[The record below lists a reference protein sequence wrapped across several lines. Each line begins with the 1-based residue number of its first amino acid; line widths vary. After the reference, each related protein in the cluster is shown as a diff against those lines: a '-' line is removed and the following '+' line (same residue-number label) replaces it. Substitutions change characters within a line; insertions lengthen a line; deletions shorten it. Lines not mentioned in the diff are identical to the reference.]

1 VVHCSKLTTCNVTC
15 VCVRCHHGAR
25 CSPSSNFLDFA
36 CTCGLGYTGRLCD
49 EDVDECVV
57 SSPCRN
63 GATCRNTNG
72 SYHCVCAKGYEGR
85 DCVINTDDC
94 ASCEYSPCTPL
105 LHCKWTRAST
115 ITYKVMQSW
124 FQFHVRMVERVLME
138 LATTLVFVWMDLV
151 ASTVR

>member
-1 VVHCSKLTTCNVTC
+1 MSLICQHCCC
-15 VCVRCHHGAR
+15 RCHHGAR

-94 ASCEYSPCTPL
+94 ASCEYCN
-105 LHCKWTRAST
+105 H
-115 ITYKVMQSW
+115 IT
-124 FQFHVRMVERVLME
+124 
-138 LATTLVFVWMDLV
+138 
-151 ASTVR
+151 